1 MDYEDVMLSKRS
13 QQQKGKHYMIP
24 FIWDIQSSQTH
35 EDRKCNGICQGPKG
49 AGNREVLFNEYR
61 ISVLPDEKSSEDWL
75 HDNMNVLHTT
85 ELHMLKW
92 LRRYLL
98 FYIYFIIKTIVM
110 TKRKSAMTIVQ
121 RLH

>member
-1 MDYEDVMLSKRS
+1 M
-13 QQQKGKHYMIP
+13 
-24 FIWDIQSSQTH
+24 
-35 EDRKCNGICQGPKG
+35 
-49 AGNREVLFNEYR
+49 LFNEYR